1 VADRDT
7 PIGFGDQ
14 AGPFHT
20 AEVFAD
26 GLVVDFEF
34 AGDVQDGEVGVG
46 IEEFQDLDAA
56 VVGKALDDFF

>member
-1 VADRDT
+1 MTDCDS

-26 GLVVDFEF
+26 SFVVYLELVGNIE
-34 AGDVQDGEVGVG
+34 DGEVGVG